1 MSTIGS
7 QSLEVYRHCVDLD
20 DTMDAF
26 LMDLSS
32 LVSISKLLLTRLN
45 YRHTRSLLSSIVEDL
60 SILEDSN
67 QREIVMRYTTRGRI
81 VSAAILYLGY
91 ASGMSFVFRTLP
103 LHYVLPQKIDR
114 NETYDVKVTSYF
126 LSTYCVF
133 DDQSGFWRAA
143 ILLLQTIQI
152 FVNATSHCGNDGF
165 FFGIAMHLCGQF
177 EVLRMNFA
185 NLGSEE
191 NLSCKKIDALVRRHC
206 HLIRLADNLEEAF
219 NMIILIQL
227 LMSALLLCIEGFQ
240 MLVSLDA
247 NDIIATTKHAVL
259 IVTLLVQI
267 FIYSYAG
274 DMLES
279 KSADLILG
287 VYDSPW
293 YTFDTS
299 VVKNLAFVIFYG
311 KIPRQVTAGKFV
323 SMNFFTFKEII
334 KASASYISVLRVAL
348 YFGILVSILME
359 IRLNCGTVDETLDF
373 FGLSASSVI
382 SLTKLILMKLHQKDL
397 RRIVQSALKDWSTFV
412 DGSSAKD
419 IMLKYTNRGKLV
431 CRIQMGLGLVII
443 TTMILDAL
451 PASESSL
458 SDNSTSKEE
467 IVKRTP
473 LKMMCLF
480 GNMST
485 STYWTVFVLQGVQL
499 LDAVFVDC
507 GHDVFFFGIAMHICS
522 QFDALKIFCDE
533 LNVEDEENRIEKI
546 KEFIERHSHV
556 LDLAHR
562 LGNTFNYI
570 LLVILMGNGIHICS
584 AGIQMVVLSK
594 QNDIVSLLKAIL
606 LFNIL
611 LGQLFLYSY
620 AGDYLSSLSNNVC
633 HLIYNCPWYEFSP
646 SIVRNLKFIIMRT
659 QIPFR
664 LKAGRF
670 YAMDIENFKNILKAF
685 FSLLLFRDII
695 SKTLYRVL
703 ESLSA
708 KMDME
713 DVVWNTD
720 ATYALGTYKFITW
733 TTGTWP
739 LQDEGIFAMIRFTIA
754 FILEFSLLASVLLE
768 IRLNC
773 GNTDKTLE
781 FFGLTAGMTTG
792 LTKLIFVKL
801 HQEDLRK
808 ILLSAI
814 KDWSSIAKDSS
825 AKEIIWKYTHRGKMV
840 CRVQMSLGL
849 LIIASMIM
857 DAVPTSDFS
866 QQDNITSS
874 EENLRQIPL
883 RTTCLFGNMST
894 STYWTVFVLQ
904 GVQLLNSIAVNM
916 GNDVFFFAI
925 AMHICGQLDA
935 LRIFC
940 DDFKANDE
948 KDRVLKIEK
957 FVRRHSHLLELAQ
970 RLENT
975 FANILLVNLMTDGLH
990 TCLAGVQILAISN
1003 KIDIVPLTKVSSVIV
1018 IILAQLFLYSYAGD
1032 YLSSLFQDICQVI
1045 YNCPWYEF
1053 SPNNVRNLMFII
1065 MRTHVPFH
1073 LTAGR
1078 FYTMDIENFK
1088 NIVKTSF
1095 SFFSLLRI
1103 VFSE

>member
-1 MSTIGS
+1 
-7 QSLEVYRHCVDLD
+7 
-20 DTMDAF
+20 
-26 LMDLSS
+26 
-32 LVSISKLLLTRLN
+32 
-45 YRHTRSLLSSIVEDL
+45 
-60 SILEDSN
+60 
-67 QREIVMRYTTRGRI
+67 
-81 VSAAILYLGY
+81 
-91 ASGMSFVFRTLP
+91 
-103 LHYVLPQKIDR
+103 
-114 NETYDVKVTSYF
+114 
-126 LSTYCVF
+126 
-133 DDQSGFWRAA
+133 
-143 ILLLQTIQI
+143 
-152 FVNATSHCGNDGF
+152 
-165 FFGIAMHLCGQF
+165 
-177 EVLRMNFA
+177 
-185 NLGSEE
+185 
-191 NLSCKKIDALVRRHC
+191 
-206 HLIRLADNLEEAF
+206 
-219 NMIILIQL
+219 
-227 LMSALLLCIEGFQ
+227 
-240 MLVSLDA
+240 
-247 NDIIATTKHAVL
+247 
-259 IVTLLVQI
+259 
-267 FIYSYAG
+267 
-274 DMLES
+274 
-279 KSADLILG
+279 
-287 VYDSPW
+287 
-293 YTFDTS
+293 
-299 VVKNLAFVIFYG
+299 
-311 KIPRQVTAGKFV
+311 
-323 SMNFFTFKEII
+323 
-334 KASASYISVLRVAL
+334 
-348 YFGILVSILME
+348 
-359 IRLNCGTVDETLDF
+359 
-373 FGLSASSVI
+373 
-382 SLTKLILMKLHQKDL
+382 
-397 RRIVQSALKDWSTFV
+397 
-412 DGSSAKD
+412 
-419 IMLKYTNRGKLV
+419 
-431 CRIQMGLGLVII
+431 
-443 TTMILDAL
+443 
-451 PASESSL
+451 
-458 SDNSTSKEE
+458 
-467 IVKRTP
+467 
-473 LKMMCLF
+473 
-480 GNMST
+480 
-485 STYWTVFVLQGVQL
+485 
-499 LDAVFVDC
+499 
-507 GHDVFFFGIAMHICS
+507 
-522 QFDALKIFCDE
+522 
-533 LNVEDEENRIEKI
+533 
-546 KEFIERHSHV
+546 
-556 LDLAHR
+556 
-562 LGNTFNYI
+562 
-570 LLVILMGNGIHICS
+570 
-584 AGIQMVVLSK
+584 
-594 QNDIVSLLKAIL
+594 
-606 LFNIL
+606 
-611 LGQLFLYSY
+611 
-620 AGDYLSSLSNNVC
+620 
-633 HLIYNCPWYEFSP
+633 
-646 SIVRNLKFIIMRT
+646 
-659 QIPFR
+659 
-664 LKAGRF
+664 
-670 YAMDIENFKNILKAF
+670 
-685 FSLLLFRDII
+685 
-695 SKTLYRVL
+695 
-703 ESLSA
+703 
-708 KMDME
+708 MDME

-768 IRLNC
+768 LRLNC

-801 HQEDLRK
+801 HQQDLRK

-883 RTTCLFGNMST
+883 RTMCLFGNMSM

-940 DDFKANDE
+940 DNFKANDE

-990 TCLAGVQILAISN
+990 TCLAGVQILTISN

-1103 VFSE
+1103 IFSE